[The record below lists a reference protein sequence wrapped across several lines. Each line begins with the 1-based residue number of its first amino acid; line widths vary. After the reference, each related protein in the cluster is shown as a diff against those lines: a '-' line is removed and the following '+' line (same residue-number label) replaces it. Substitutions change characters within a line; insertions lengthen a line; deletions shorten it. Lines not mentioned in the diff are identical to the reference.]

1 MSTTKIV
8 IIGASWCSPCKVLK
22 GFATDVLEN
31 KKISIPVVYLDVD
44 VDDEDVEAFGITK
57 LPTVVFESDKGEVS
71 RFIGSKKEDFEKF
84 VDEVS
89 VHLTLD
95 SAFAST

>member
-1 MSTTKIV
+1 MKYR
-8 IIGASWCSPCKVLK
+8 GL
-22 GFATDVLEN
+22 F
-31 KKISIPVVYLDVD
+31 
-44 VDDEDVEAFGITK
+44 
-57 LPTVVFESDKGEVS
+57 
-71 RFIGSKKEDFEKF
+71 GSKKEDFEKF

>member
-1 MSTTKIV
+1 MSITKIV
-8 IIGASWCSPCKVLK
+8 IISASWCSPCKVLK
-22 GFATDVLEN
+22 GFATDVLEK

-44 VDDEDVEAFGITK
+44 DDDEDVEAFGITK

-84 VDEVS
+84 VNEVS